1 MQPGRLIR
9 ASGLAGA
16 AVLALAAPTRAQG
29 PLELAVK
36 ATYLT
41 KFAAFVEWP
50 PAGPPPQICVAGDDP
65 FGAVLDQAV
74 RGQTID
80 GKPATVVRL
89 EKVEKGAPCA
99 VLFLSPSRRQPVGEA
114 LEHVKGTAVLT
125 VTDRAPDGERGMIDF
140 VLKDNR
146 VRFRIDAAE
155 AEQSGLTISS
165 KLLSLAVK
173 P

>member
-1 MQPGRLIR
+1 MRPGLHFL
-9 ASGLAGA
+9 ASGLTGA
-16 AVLALAAPTRAQG
+16 AALVLAMPTQAQG
-29 PLELAVK
+29 PLEVAVK

-41 KFAAFVEWP
+41 KFAAFVEWR

-74 RGQTID
+74 RGQMID
-80 GKPATVVRL
+80 GKPAALVRL
-89 EKVEKGAPCA
+89 ERVDKGAPCA
-99 VLFLSPSRRQPVGEA
+99 VLFLSPSKRQPVGEA
-114 LEHVKGTAVLT
+114 LEHIKGSPILT
-125 VTDRAPDGERGMIDF
+125 VTDRAPDGQRGMIDF